1 MAFERLQCNGEG
13 VAEALT
19 RVLTK
24 HGESGALGE
33 DVMGRFRGDA
43 AETTPR
49 LVRAMKPMVEVYGG
63 IELIASCIQL
73 DDRGVRGARSEVRIW
88 RGWMRVI

>member
-1 MAFERLQCNGEG
+1 MLLLAFERLQCNGEG

-43 AETTPR
+43 E
-49 LVRAMKPMVEVYGG
+49 LVPQNVGG
-63 IELIASCIQL
+63 SRDAI
-73 DDRGVRGARSEVRIW
+73 
-88 RGWMRVI
+88 